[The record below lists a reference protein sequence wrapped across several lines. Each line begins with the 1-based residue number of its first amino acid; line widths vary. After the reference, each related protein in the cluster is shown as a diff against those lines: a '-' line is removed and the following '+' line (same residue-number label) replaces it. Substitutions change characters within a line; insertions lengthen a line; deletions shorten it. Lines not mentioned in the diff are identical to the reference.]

1 MNKYSYYV
9 FLDSTESRDTK
20 FTIEDPVFKKLTE
33 KDDFDSYMFF
43 LHIGS
48 RIALG
53 GKLKNWVYLDKKMLR
68 ELSSEELIKR
78 ELQAI
83 ITSVSLN

>member
-1 MNKYSYYV
+1 MDTYVYYV
-9 FLDSTESRDTK
+9 FKDSTERPK
-20 FTIEDPVFKKLTE
+20 AEFTVKNPVFKKVSE
-33 KDDFDSYMFF
+33 YDVYMFF

-48 RIALG
+48 RIALE

-68 ELSSEELIKR
+68 ELSPEELIKR
-78 ELQAI
+78 ELEAV